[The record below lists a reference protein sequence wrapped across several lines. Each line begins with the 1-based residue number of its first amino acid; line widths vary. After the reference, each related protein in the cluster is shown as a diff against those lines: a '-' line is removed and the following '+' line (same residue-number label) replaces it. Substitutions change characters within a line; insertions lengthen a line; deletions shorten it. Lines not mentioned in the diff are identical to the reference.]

1 MEAQVL
7 TFFKCITITKK
18 ETPG

>member
-7 TFFKCITITKK
+7 TFFKCITLTKK